1 MNGWPTPRD
10 GITGGKPAGTPEAPD
25 PRDTRDKQES
35 IRLQLEF
42 GKAMAAAGYRVEWI
56 EQPSQLRPGDDID
69 GAKKPEMRLGDS
81 IADVTAPWSASMD
94 QVRKAVARKVAERQA
109 YRVLLDLIRTPVTR
123 QNLEQL
129 LARRPIEGLQEL
141 FIREQGGAIYR
152 VLPDPALI
160 AAAPR
165 PPPLAA
171 PR

>member
-1 MNGWPTPRD
+1 
-10 GITGGKPAGTPEAPD
+10 
-25 PRDTRDKQES
+25 
-35 IRLQLEF
+35 
-42 GKAMAAAGYRVEWI
+42 
-56 EQPSQLRPGDDID
+56 
-69 GAKKPEMRLGDS
+69 MRLGDS
-81 IADVTAPWSASMD
+81 IADVTAPWSASVD

-123 QNLEQL
+123 QDLEQL
-129 LARRPIEGLQEL
+129 LAKRPIEGLQEL
-141 FIREQGGAIYR
+141 FIREQGGTIYR